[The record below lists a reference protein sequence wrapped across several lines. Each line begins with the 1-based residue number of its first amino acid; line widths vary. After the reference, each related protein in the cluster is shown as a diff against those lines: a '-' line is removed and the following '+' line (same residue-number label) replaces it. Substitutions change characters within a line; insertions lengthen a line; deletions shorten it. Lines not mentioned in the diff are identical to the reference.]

1 MSNKTIEELAYAL
14 TVALNSHERAKQV
27 YVPEE
32 NPFANHDLTAMTKA
46 GLRKS
51 ADNYPAINMAS
62 VRNPMLGIDLE
73 MARNAAME
81 EGRADTGAKRK
92 AMRLARQQKLSQITK
107 VDESSVVPSKARLHD
122 AWAVVMPLVPTIMR
136 IAEEKARWAA
146 RYLGNTVED
155 IPQVVLEK
163 MALWLAKQDKY
174 DLDDMLVA
182 ATAIGD
188 QERSTGKT
196 PGDQGAAE
204 VSDEERKY
212 RKDMRRMRKL
222 LMQVINNRTHAV
234 LIDTYRNEQ
243 NLRWDTLD
251 VVETVMAA
259 ISGVGGDPMM
269 NSFKASRA
277 PAFLGTR
284 FQAPDGINAG
294 LLAAGI
300 NAAITERGLD
310 PLVEFMLDDTHR
322 RTDGAIH
329 WSEYAEQIFKLTP
342 LGQGDWMWDAVVSA
356 TTVRRDG
363 KVWPMDRARKARGD
377 AARAHV
383 RNLFGFLPRVITGL
397 VDAFDPHPIG
407 FSTNGTLAAVNDDGD
422 VVRLTP
428 RAKSGRVNAVMASD
442 FELFYAPVEPEM
454 RQFLS
459 PILRFGTVEE
469 AARALLEHLSELVTG
484 EDLVR
489 SVVAS

>member
-1 MSNKTIEELAYAL
+1 MNKTINELAMAL
-14 TVALNSHERAKQV
+14 TVALSAHERAKTV
-27 YVPEE
+27 YTPEE

-51 ADNYPAINMAS
+51 SENYPAINMAS
-62 VRNPMLGIDLE
+62 VRNPMMGIDLE
-73 MARNAAME
+73 EARNAAIE

-92 AMRLARQQKLSQITK
+92 AMRLARQQRLSQISK
-107 VDESSVVPSKARLHD
+107 VDESPVVPSMERMQD
-122 AWAVVMPLVPTIMR
+122 AWAVVMPLVPTIHR

-146 RYLGNTVED
+146 RYLGNTIED
-155 IPQVVLEK
+155 VPQVVLEK
-163 MALWLAKQDKY
+163 MALWLAKQSEH
-174 DLDDMLVA
+174 DLDDLLVA

-188 QERSTGKT
+188 QERSTGRT
-196 PGDQGAAE
+196 PGEQNTVE
-204 VSDEERKY
+204 VSKEERKY
-212 RKDMRRMRKL
+212 NKSLRRMRKL
-222 LMQVINNRTHAV
+222 LMQVVNNRTHAV

-259 ISGVGGDPMM
+259 ISSKGGDPMM

-284 FQAPDGINAG
+284 FQAPDGIDAG
-294 LLAAGI
+294 LLAMGI

-310 PLVEFMLDDTHR
+310 PLVEFMLDGQHR

-329 WSEYAEQIFKLTP
+329 WSEYAEQIFRLTP

-356 TTVRRDG
+356 TTYRKDG
-363 KVWPMDRARKARGD
+363 SAWPMDRARKARGD

-383 RNLFGFLPRVITGL
+383 RNLFAFLPRVITGL
-397 VDAFDPHPIG
+397 VEAFDPKPIG
-407 FSTNGTLAAVNDDGD
+407 FSAE
-422 VVRLTP
+422 
-428 RAKSGRVNAVMASD
+428 KGRKVLASD

-454 RQFLS
+454 RQMLS

-469 AARALLEHLSELVTG
+469 AALALLEHLSDLVTG
-484 EDLVR
+484 EDLVL